1 MTYPS
6 SPPSP
11 SPSPSSEPEPVVDAG
26 PVFEDEPVV
35 EVGPVVVVGP
45 VAHGG
50 HCVARLDG
58 QVVFVRHAIPG
69 ERVRLRIT
77 ERTSKYLRAD
87 AVEILSPSPDRVEP
101 PCPYAGPGRCGGC
114 DFQHIAVDEQ
124 RRLKAQV
131 VTDTLRRIGR
141 IDWPVTMEAADETG
155 LGWRARMRYVVSRD
169 RPGMYAHRSH
179 DLVPIDRCLLA
190 HPDNPEVL
198 DRSWPDTDAVHTAV
212 STTGE
217 RVVGAGRVH
226 EQVRDRTFR
235 VDATGFWQVHPAAAT
250 TLVGAVLDGLQPRS
264 GETALDL
271 YSGVGLFAA
280 FLADAGC
287 AVLTAESDQA
297 AVRNARRNLHDTK
310 AVTIEQGTVNRVL
323 DAARRQGLE
332 SVDLVVLDPPR
343 TGAGPEVVRAIAGLT
358 PRAVGYVACDP
369 AALARDLRVF
379 LDNGYTLAGLRA
391 FDLFGMTHHIE
402 CVAVLT
408 RD

>member
-1 MTYPS
+1 MTAAGF
-6 SPPSP
+6 
-11 SPSPSSEPEPVVDAG
+11 DA
-26 PVFEDEPVV
+26 EV
-35 EVGPVVVVGP
+35 EVGP

-69 ERVRLRIT
+69 EQVRIRIT

-87 AVEILSPSPDRVEP
+87 AVEILSPSPHRVEP
-101 PCPYAGPGRCGGC
+101 PCPYAGPDRCGGC

-124 RRLKAQV
+124 RRLKARV

-141 IDWPVTMEAADETG
+141 IDYSVTMEAADQTG
-155 LGWRARMRYVVSRD
+155 LGWRSRMRYVVAGS

-179 DLVPIDRCLLA
+179 DLIPVDRCLIA
-190 HPDNPEVL
+190 HPDHPEVL

-217 RVVGAGRVH
+217 RVVGTGRVH
-226 EQVRDRTFR
+226 EQVHDRRFR

-250 TLVGAVLDGLQPRS
+250 TLVDAVLDGLRPRP

-287 AVLTAESDQA
+287 AVLTAESDKA
-297 AVRNARRNLHDTK
+297 AVRNARRNLHDTT
-310 AVTIEQGTVNRVL
+310 AVTIEQGTVHRVL
-323 DAARRQGLE
+323 ADARRQGLE

-343 TGAGPEVVRAIAGLT
+343 TGAGAEVVRAIAGLT
-358 PRAVGYVACDP
+358 PRAVSYVACDP

-379 LDNGYTLAGLRA
+379 LDTGYSLTGLRA

-402 CVAVLT
+402 CVALLT

>member
-1 MTYPS
+1 MT
-6 SPPSP
+6 SP
-11 SPSPSSEPEPVVDAG
+11 E
-26 PVFEDEPVV
+26 
-35 EVGPVVVVGP
+35 VVVGP

-77 ERTSKYLRAD
+77 DRTSKYLRAD
-87 AVEILSPSPDRVEP
+87 AVEILDPSPHRVEP

-141 IDWPVTMEAADETG
+141 IDHPVTMEAADETG
-155 LGWRARMRYVVSRD
+155 LGWRTRMRYVVSAGT
-169 RPGMYAHRSH
+169 PGMYAHRSH
-179 DLVPIDRCLLA
+179 DLIAVEHCLLA
-190 HPDNPEVL
+190 HPDNPDVL
-198 DRSWPDTDAVHTAV
+198 DRTWPGAEAVHTAV

-217 RVVGAGRVH
+217 QVVGEGRVH
-226 EQVRDRTFR
+226 EKVRDRTFR

-250 TLVGAVLDGLQPRS
+250 TLVGAVLDGLDPQP

-287 AVLTAESDQA
+287 AVLTAESDKP
-297 AVRNARRNLHDTK
+297 AVRNARRNLHDTR
-310 AVTIEQGTVNRVL
+310 AVTIEQGRVDRVL
-323 DAARRQGLE
+323 AAARRQGLE

-343 TGAGPEVVRAIAGLT
+343 TGAGREVVRAIAELT
-358 PRAVGYVACDP
+358 PRAVAYVACDP

-379 LDNGYTLAGLRA
+379 LDNGYSIGSLRA

-402 CVAVLT
+402 CVAVLE
-408 RD
+408 RS